1 MLPNLSYRKVASLM
15 DIGGKMQE
23 FDIVVIGG
31 GPGGY
36 VGAIRAAQMGAKAAL
51 IEKDVLGGTC
61 LNRGCIPT
69 KALYYSAKTIA
80 TVKKAAEFGI
90 STGEVAF
97 DIAKAVDRKDDI
109 VKKLV
114 GGVGQL
120 LKGNGV
126 TVING
131 TGSIEAVGK
140 VKVEKKDGTAEVIT
154 AKNII
159 IATGSE
165 PAMIPAFNIDRENVI
180 TSTEALNLKKLPKSI
195 LIIGGGVMG
204 CEFANIFAKFGSSVK
219 VVELLPTILSTE
231 DKQVVKTI
239 AKAFKDAGIEVL
251 TEANVESIVATADG
265 VKTRLKDGKEF
276 LTEKVLVTIGRSF
289 NSTGIGLE
297 KAGVEVEKGRIKVN
311 NKMETN
317 VKGIYAIG
325 DVTGQM
331 LLAHI
336 ASAGAIVAVENAL
349 GKEKWMDYSAVPGGI
364 FTDPE
369 IASVGLREKDA
380 EAKGIKITVGRFPYA
395 ASGKALTMG
404 ETEGFMQI
412 ITEEGTDRVLG
423 ATIVGAHATDLIGEV
438 AIVVKGGGK
447 LKHITETIHAHP
459 TLPEIVL
466 EAAEDVHGM
475 AIHKIGRK
483 K

>member
-1 MLPNLSYRKVASLM
+1 
-15 DIGGKMQE
+15 MQE
-23 FDIVVIGG
+23 FDIVIIGG

-36 VGAIRAAQMGAKAAL
+36 VGAIRAAQLGARVAL
-51 IEKDVLGGTC
+51 IEKDSLGGTC

-69 KALYYSAKTIA
+69 KALYYSAKTLSA
-80 TVKKAAEFGI
+80 VKKAGEFGVN
-90 STGEVAF
+90 TGDVTF
-97 DIAKAVDRKDDI
+97 DILKAVQRKDDV

-114 GGVGQL
+114 GGVAQL

-126 TVING
+126 EVITG
-131 TGSIEAVGK
+131 TGSIEAAGK
-140 VKVEKKDGTAEVIT
+140 IKVEKKDGSADVIG

-165 PAMIPAFNIDRENVI
+165 PAMIPSFNIDRENVI
-180 TSTEALNLKKLPKSI
+180 TSTEALNLKKVPQSI

-204 CEFANIFAKFGSSVK
+204 CEFANIFSKFGSSVK

-231 DKQVVKTI
+231 DKQVVRII
-239 AKAFKDAGIEVL
+239 AKAFKDAGIEVY
-251 TEANVESIVATADG
+251 TGASVEGVEVTGGG

-289 NSTGIGLE
+289 NSSGLGLD
-297 KAGVEVEKGRIKVN
+297 KAGVEIEKGRIKVN
-311 NKMETN
+311 ERMETN

-325 DVTGQM
+325 DVTGRM
-331 LLAHI
+331 LLAHV
-336 ASAGAIVAVENAL
+336 ASAGALVAVENAL
-349 GKEKWMDYSAVPGGI
+349 GKEKWIDYSAVPAGI

-369 IASVGLREKDA
+369 IAGIGLREKDA
-380 EAKGIKITVGRFPYA
+380 EEKGIKVNVGRFPYV
-395 ASGKALTMG
+395 ASGKALAMG
-404 ETEGFMQI
+404 ETEGFVQI
-412 ITEEGTDRVLG
+412 ITEADTDRVIG
-423 ATIVGAHATDLIGEV
+423 CTIAGAHATDLIGEV

-447 LKHITETIHAHP
+447 LKHIIETIHAHP
-459 TLPEIVL
+459 TLPEIVM

-475 AIHKIGRK
+475 AIHKMGRK

>member
-1 MLPNLSYRKVASLM
+1 
-15 DIGGKMQE
+15 MQE

-36 VGAIRAAQMGAKAAL
+36 VAAIRAAQMGAKAAL
-51 IEKDVLGGTC
+51 IEKDALGGTC

-80 TVKKAAEFGI
+80 AVKKASEFGVT
-90 STGEVAF
+90 TGEVGF
-97 DIAKAVDRKDDI
+97 DIAKAVDRKDDV
-109 VKKLV
+109 VKRLV

-131 TGSIEAVGK
+131 TGSIEAIGK
-140 VKVEKKDGTAEVIT
+140 VKVEKEDGSTEIIA

-165 PAMIPAFNIDRENVI
+165 PAMIPAFRIDRENVI

-204 CEFANIFAKFGSSVK
+204 CEFANIFSKFGSSVK

-231 DKQVVKTI
+231 DKQVVRVI
-239 AKAFKDAGIEVL
+239 AKAFKDAGIEVY
-251 TEANVESIVATADG
+251 TEANVEGIEKTDVG

-297 KAGVEVEKGRIKVN
+297 KACVEVEKGRIKVN

-380 EAKGIKITVGRFPYA
+380 EAKGIKISVGRFPYA
-395 ASGKALTMG
+395 ASGKALAMG
-404 ETEGFMQI
+404 EPEGFMQI
-412 ITEEGTDRVLG
+412 IVEQGAERIIG

-438 AIVVKGGGK
+438 AVVVKGGGK
-447 LKHITETIHAHP
+447 LKHITEVIHAHP

-466 EAAEDVHGM
+466 EAAEDVHGR
-475 AIHKIGRK
+475 AIDKIERK
-483 K
+483 R

>member
-1 MLPNLSYRKVASLM
+1 
-15 DIGGKMQE
+15 MQE

-36 VGAIRAAQMGAKAAL
+36 VGAIRAAQMGAKVAL
-51 IEKDVLGGTC
+51 IEKDALGGTC

-80 TVKKAAEFGI
+80 TVKKAAEFGVN
-90 STGEVAF
+90 TGEVAF
-97 DIAKAVDRKDDI
+97 DIAKAVERKDDV

-131 TGSIEAVGK
+131 TGSIEAIGK
-140 VKVEKKDGTAEVIT
+140 VKVEKKDGTADVIT

-297 KAGVEVEKGRIKVN
+297 KAGVEVEKGRIKIN

-349 GKEKWMDYSAVPGGI
+349 GKDKWMDYSAVPGGI

-395 ASGKALTMG
+395 ASGKALAMG
-404 ETEGFMQI
+404 ETEGFMQL

-438 AIVVKGGGK
+438 AVVVKGGGK

-475 AIHKIGRK
+475 AIHKIGRRK
-483 K
+483 

>member
-1 MLPNLSYRKVASLM
+1 MIPNLGYRKVASLM
-15 DIGGKMQE
+15 NIGGKMQE

-51 IEKDVLGGTC
+51 IEKDALGGTC

-80 TVKKAAEFGI
+80 TVKKAAEFGVN
-90 STGEVAF
+90 TGEVTF
-97 DIAKAVDRKDDI
+97 DIAKAVDRKDDV

-131 TGSIEAVGK
+131 TGSIEAIGK
-140 VKVEKKDGTAEVIT
+140 VKVEKKDGTTEVIT

-204 CEFANIFAKFGSSVK
+204 CEFANIFSKFGSSVK

-251 TEANVESIVATADG
+251 TEANVESIVVTADG

-349 GKEKWMDYSAVPGGI
+349 GKDKWMDYSAVPGGI

-380 EAKGIKITVGRFPYA
+380 EAKGVKITVGRFPYA
-395 ASGKALTMG
+395 ASGKALTMA

>member
-1 MLPNLSYRKVASLM
+1 
-15 DIGGKMQE
+15 MQE

-36 VGAIRAAQMGAKAAL
+36 VGAIRAAQMGAKVAL
-51 IEKDVLGGTC
+51 IEKDALGGTC

-80 TVKKAAEFGI
+80 TVKKAAEFGVN
-90 STGEVAF
+90 TGEVAF
-97 DIAKAVDRKDDI
+97 DIAKAVDRKDDV

-120 LKGNGV
+120 LKGNDV

-140 VKVEKKDGTAEVIT
+140 VKVDKKDGTTEVII

-239 AKAFKDAGIEVL
+239 AKVFKDAGIEVL
-251 TEANVESIVATADG
+251 TEANVESIVVAADG

-297 KAGVEVEKGRIKVN
+297 NAGVEVEKGRIKIN

-336 ASAGAIVAVENAL
+336 ASTGAIVAVENAL

-395 ASGKALTMG
+395 ASGKALTMA
-404 ETEGFMQI
+404 EAEGFMQI

-459 TLPEIVL
+459 TLPEIIL